1 MEAHKAPAQ
10 VRDVLAQAR
19 KDLTPVVI
27 RPENTRDQIM
37 YDAGIQAALLHI
49 ERLSMKTDSR
59 TEVKSVSR
67 EDLPSF
73 AEHTLRKAFGGKHGF

>member
-10 VRDVLAQAR
+10 ARDVVAQAR
-19 KDLTPVVI
+19 KDLTPVPI

-37 YDAGIQAALLHI
+37 YDAGIQTALTHI
-49 ERLSMKTDSR
+49 ERLSMRSDSK

-73 AEHTLRKAFGGKHGF
+73 SEHTLRRAFGGTNGF